1 MMINSEVS
9 FWSMTISL
17 KRSRCA
23 TSRQADPQQKTS
35 HGRTALEIL
44 TSSDAVEDGRALRD
58 DHNPHGSGCW
68 TILGS
73 FESPDLMVNCEH
85 FCVPPIRPLGAS
97 RSLLA
102 PRSVH
107 IGVVTFDLHDVPD
120 FHKYHKCPWIST
132 DIHKLYISMIYI
144 IPVPWDYICSIFQ
157 PLGGKLG
164 RQNTNRRL
172 DNAKQIELLLSS
184 RLMIQSASE
193 HSENSHSRGY
203 SCTEPVSERLWSFS
217 FSAIVCRGFAFV
229 WRRITSYKPL
239 FSACGEWLPFLAV
252 GQRSP
257 SFLSSGCLFLP
268 QFRIWSE
275 LVGNHWNT
283 RKHPM
288 CSHHFQE
295 FHGFV
300 REFVVKPGEDH
311 TQCQDPR
318 CHHLGHGFE
327 HHSS

>member
-157 PLGGKLG
+157 PLGG
-164 RQNTNRRL
+164 QTWP
-172 DNAKQIELLLSS
+172 A
-184 RLMIQSASE
+184 
-193 HSENSHSRGY
+193 GY
-203 SCTEPVSERLWSFS
+203 KST
-217 FSAIVCRGFAFV
+217 
-229 WRRITSYKPL
+229 
-239 FSACGEWLPFLAV
+239 
-252 GQRSP
+252 
-257 SFLSSGCLFLP
+257 
-268 QFRIWSE
+268 
-275 LVGNHWNT
+275 
-283 RKHPM
+283 
-288 CSHHFQE
+288 
-295 FHGFV
+295 
-300 REFVVKPGEDH
+300 
-311 TQCQDPR
+311 PR
-318 CHHLGHGFE
+318 
-327 HHSS
+327 